1 MFKSFC
7 VVASFLLVSPS
18 VTAEIFKC
26 VRQGKV
32 VYQNFSCEL
41 ETIGSQATASPE
53 QAAPA
58 SPTTIARP
66 ARAAAQPPKA
76 DPSDE
81 ETSTVNSSAAASQ
94 KQPPRAGMTPRQ
106 VRRLSWGEP
115 ADIAYQETPEGRI
128 QTWTYP
134 DKRTIRFDK
143 NGRVASFEQ

>member
-7 VVASFLLVSPS
+7 VLASFLLVSSS

-41 ETIGSQATASPE
+41 ETIGSQATASPG

-58 SPTTIARP
+58 SPG
-66 ARAAAQPPKA
+66 AAAQPARTAARPPKA
-76 DPSDE
+76 DPDDE
-81 ETSTVNSSAAASQ
+81 ETNTVHSPAAAPQ
-94 KQPPRAGMTPRQ
+94 RPPPRVGMTPRQ

-115 ADIAYQETPEGRI
+115 ADIAYSETPDGRI
-128 QTWTYP
+128 QTWTYS
-134 DKRTIRFDK
+134 DKRTIRFDR
-143 NGRVASFEQ
+143 NGRVASVEQ

>member
-1 MFKSFC
+1 MFKSLC
-7 VVASFLLVSPS
+7 VLASFLLVSPS

-41 ETIGSQATASPE
+41 ETIGSQATASPG
-53 QAAPA
+53 QAVPAP
-58 SPTTIARP
+58 PTTVARP
-66 ARAAAQPPKA
+66 ARATAQPPKA

-81 ETSTVNSSAAASQ
+81 GTETVSAAASQ
-94 KQPPRAGMTPRQ
+94 RPPPRAGMTPRQ

-115 ADIAYQETPEGRI
+115 ADIAYSETPEGRI

-134 DKRTIRFDK
+134 DKRIIRFDK
-143 NGRVASFEQ
+143 NGRVASVEP